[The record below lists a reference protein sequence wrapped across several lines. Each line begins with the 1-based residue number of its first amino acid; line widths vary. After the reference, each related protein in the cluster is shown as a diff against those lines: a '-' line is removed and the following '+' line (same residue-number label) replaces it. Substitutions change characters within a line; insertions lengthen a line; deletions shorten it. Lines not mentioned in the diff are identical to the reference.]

1 MQERS
6 PCCSPNPTG
15 VRIST
20 CIQPVEITPIPS
32 CLLLQS
38 PQSAQLWRLHPA
50 VAWLRLTP
58 TPPHPWAS
66 SACRSNSA
74 STWLPPTT
82 WSITPPSKWG
92 HRLPCPT
99 WAWTSTWRRWAPC
112 TVSRITS
119 RSPTLSRSGPHL
131 SCRPPAPFQAW
142 TVKRRV
148 LRT

>member
-6 PCCSPNPTG
+6 LCCSPNPTG

-20 CIQPVEITPIPS
+20 CIQPAEITPIPS

-119 RSPTLSRSGPHL
+119 RSPTLSRSGPPP